1 MSPLGDGLVLLGA
14 AFAAGGVNAIAGGG
28 SLITFPTLVWLGR
41 EPIRANATN
50 TVSLSPGS
58 LAALLA
64 LRHDLAGL
72 GGWIAWG
79 SVPSVVGGAVGALLL
94 LRTPPPLFARLVPW
108 LIIFATAVFAFSG
121 RTARAASV
129 DHGGRGR
136 VVHPAH
142 PGALLYQLAV
152 SVYGGYFGAGI
163 GIMML
168 AGLGL
173 AGLTAIHGMLALRN
187 FYAMCINAVA
197 ALYFAARGA
206 VDWRDAAVL
215 TAGQVAGGFA
225 GARLARRLPPPAV
238 RTVVVAIGA
247 AMAVSL
253 LLRG

>member
-28 SLITFPTLVWLGR
+28 SLITLPTLVWLGR

-64 LRHDLAGL
+64 LRHDLGGL

-108 LIIFATAVFAFSG
+108 LVIFATAVFALSG

-129 DHGGRGR
+129 DHGGRA
-136 VVHPAH
+136 VHPAH
-142 PGALLYQLAV
+142 PAALLYQLAV

-225 GARLARRLPPPAV
+225 GARLARRLRPTAV

-253 LLRG
+253 FLRG

>member
-1 MSPLGDGLVLLGA
+1 VAPLGDALVLFGA
-14 AFAAGGVNAIAGGG
+14 AVLAGGVNAIAGGG

-41 EPIRANATN
+41 EPICANATN

-58 LAALLA
+58 LAALFA
-64 LRHDLAGL
+64 LRRELTGL
-72 GGWIAWG
+72 GDWVVWG
-79 SVPSVVGGAVGALLL
+79 SVPSVVGGGLGALLL
-94 LRTPPPLFARLVPW
+94 LRTPPLLFARLVPW
-108 LIIFATAVFAFSG
+108 LVAFATAVFALSG
-121 RTARAASV
+121 RTPVRRAGRAAPN
-129 DHGGRGR
+129 
-136 VVHPAH
+136 PAR

-187 FYAMCINAVA
+187 FYATCINAVA

-215 TAGQVAGGFA
+215 TAGQVTGGFA
-225 GARLARRLPPPAV
+225 GARLARSLPPAGV
-238 RTVVVAIGA
+238 RGAVVAIGA

-253 LLRG
+253 LARG

>member
-1 MSPLGDGLVLLGA
+1 VSPLGDGLVLFGA
-14 AFAAGGVNAIAGGG
+14 AFAAGAINAIAGGG

-108 LIIFATAVFAFSG
+108 LIGLATVLFALSG
-121 RTARAASV
+121 RGGAAAVARRP
-129 DHGGRGR
+129 RGR
-136 VVHPAH
+136 ALTPAH
-142 PGALLYQLAV
+142 PAALLYQLVV

-206 VDWRDAAVL
+206 VDWGDAAVL

-225 GARLARRLPPPAV
+225 GARLARRLNPPAV

>member
-1 MSPLGDGLVLLGA
+1 VSPLGDALVLFAA
-14 AFAAGGVNAIAGGG
+14 AFVAGGVNAIAGGG

-64 LRHDLAGL
+64 LRHELAGL

-79 SVPSVVGGAVGALLL
+79 SVPSVVGGGVGALLL
-94 LRTPPPLFARLVPW
+94 LRTPPRVFARLVPW
-108 LIIFATAVFAFSG
+108 LIVFATALFALSG
-121 RTARAASV
+121 RAGGALVRRRGSRTAPS
-129 DHGGRGR
+129 
-136 VVHPAH
+136 PAR

-187 FYAMCINAVA
+187 FYAICINGVA

-225 GARLARRLPPPAV
+225 GARLARRLPPAGV
-238 RTVVVAIGA
+238 RGAVVAIGA
-247 AMAVSL
+247 AMAASL
-253 LLRG
+253 LARG